1 MTTASAMLALALSAC
16 NGGSQAPGG
25 AGMTPQ
31 TSTAFNQNGQGGN
44 GQGGN
49 GQGGNGQ
56 GGNGQG
62 GCQGGND
69 QGNGN
74 FPRRGDM
81 LISDQFNNRVIEINP
96 PSHTVV
102 WSFGGSSTAGPDTV
116 VGVNDAQAVGCF
128 ILMAGTG
135 VPANNP
141 PFEPG
146 CQYGCPD
153 ERVMLVNK
161 HKHIVWQYGQTGVAG
176 SGADQLNTPVQNTFL
191 PNGHVLI
198 TDQANQRVIE
208 VTRSKKIVWQ
218 YGTTGYAGNGP
229 DQLNNPNSAE
239 LLKNGDILIAD
250 ESNNRV
256 IEVDRNKDIVWQY
269 PATTG
274 SLLNAPAF
282 ASRLSNGNT
291 LIADGGNNRVVE
303 IDSSSN
309 VVWTYSTLASGG
321 NSNPLPSRAVRLKNG
336 DTLIS
341 DQFNDRVIQVRKS
354 GSTGGTIVFQQGILN
369 TPGNG
374 DNELNAPY
382 DAKIVGDWTGLTNP
396 DRGEGGGHGG
406 QGGQGGNAG
415 IPIKD

>member
-1 MTTASAMLALALSAC
+1 MKKRFLGITTVSAMLALALSAC
-16 NGGSQAPGG
+16 NSGSQM
-25 AGMTPQ
+25 AGNGMMPQ
-31 TSTAFNQNGQGGN
+31 TSTVFHSNGQGGN

-49 GQGGNGQ
+49 GQGQNGQ
-56 GGNGQG
+56 GGNCENEQG
-62 GCQGGND
+62 DGG
-69 QGNGN
+69 

-81 LISDQFNNRVIEINP
+81 TISDQFNNRVIEINP
-96 PSHTVV
+96 PSHKVV

-116 VGVNDAQAVGCF
+116 VGVNDAQAVGCY

-135 VPANNP
+135 VPANSP

-146 CQYGCPD
+146 CGNGCPD
-153 ERVMLVNK
+153 DRVMLVNE
-161 HKHIVWQYGQTGVAG
+161 HKKIVWQYGQTGVAG
-176 SGADQLNTPVQNTFL
+176 SGPDQLNTPVQNTFL

-198 TDQANQRVIE
+198 TDQANERVIE
-208 VTRSKKIVWQ
+208 VTRHKKIVWQ
-218 YGTTGYAGNGP
+218 YGTTGVSGNGT

-239 LLKNGDILIAD
+239 LLKNGHILIAD

-256 IEVDRNKDIVWQY
+256 IEVDRSKNIVWQY

-274 SLLNAPAF
+274 SLLSGPAF

-291 LIADGGNNRVVE
+291 LITDGGNNRVVE

-354 GSTGGTIVFQQGILN
+354 GSSGGTVVFQQGMLN
-369 TPGNG
+369 MPGSGFNQ
-374 DNELNAPY
+374 LNAPY

-396 DRGEGGGHGG
+396 GRGEGGDAG
-406 QGGQGGNAG
+406 G

>member
-1 MTTASAMLALALSAC
+1 VKRRFLVSTTLGAMLALALSAC
-16 NGGSQAPGG
+16 NGGSQATGG
-25 AGMTPQ
+25 AGLTPQ
-31 TSTAFNQNGQGGN
+31 APAAYHSND
-44 GQGGN
+44 
-49 GQGGNGQ
+49 QGGNGQ

-62 GCQGGND
+62 GCQGDND
-69 QGNGN
+69 QGNGD
-74 FPRRGDM
+74 FPKRGDM

-96 PSHTVV
+96 PSHKVV
-102 WSFGGSSTAGPDTV
+102 WSFGGSSTAGPHTV
-116 VGVNDAQAVGCF
+116 VGVNDAQPVGCL

-135 VPANNP
+135 VPPNSP

-146 CQYGCPD
+146 CDSGCPD
-153 ERVMLVNK
+153 SRVMLVDK
-161 HKHIVWQYGQTGVAG
+161 HKHIVWQYGQTGVPG
-176 SGADQLNTPVQNTFL
+176 SGPDQLNTPVQNTFL

-208 VTRSKKIVWQ
+208 VTRHKKIVWQ
-218 YGTTGYAGNGP
+218 YGTTGYAGNGA

-239 LLKNGDILIAD
+239 LLKNGNILIAD

-269 PATTG
+269 PVTTSG
-274 SLLNAPAF
+274 AKLNGPAF
-282 ASRLSNGNT
+282 ASRLSNRNT
-291 LIADGGNNRVVE
+291 LITDGGNNRVIE
-303 IDSSSN
+303 IDSNSN

-354 GSTGGTIVFQQGILN
+354 GSSGGTIVFQQGILN

-396 DRGEGGGHGG
+396 HRGGGGG
-406 QGGQGGNAG
+406 GDAG

>member
-1 MTTASAMLALALSAC
+1 MLALALSAC
-16 NGGSQAPGG
+16 NGGSQSGS
-25 AGMTPQ
+25 GMTPQ
-31 TSTAFNQNGQGGN
+31 TSAAYGQNGQGGN

-62 GCQGGND
+62 GGCQNE

-74 FPRRGDM
+74 FPAKGDM

-96 PSHTVV
+96 PSHKIV

-116 VGVNDAQAVGCF
+116 VGVNDAQQVGCL

-135 VPANNP
+135 VPANSP
-141 PFEPG
+141 PLEPNCG
-146 CQYGCPD
+146 NGCPD
-153 ERVMLVNK
+153 DRVMLVNEK
-161 HKHIVWQYGQTGVAG
+161 KKIVWQYGQTGVAG
-176 SGADQLNTPVQNTFL
+176 SGPDQLNTPVQNTFL

-208 VTRSKKIVWQ
+208 VTRHKNIVWQ
-218 YGTTGYAGNGP
+218 YGMTGVSGNGA
-229 DQLNNPNSAE
+229 DELTDPNSAE

-250 ESNNRV
+250 EGNNRV
-256 IEVDRNKDIVWQY
+256 IEVDRGKNIVWQY
-269 PATTG
+269 PVTTNT

-291 LIADGGNNRVVE
+291 LITDGGNNRVIE
-303 IDSSSN
+303 IDSNSN
-309 VVWTYSTLASGG
+309 PVWMYSTLASGG
-321 NSNPLPSRAVRLKNG
+321 NSNPAPSRAVRLKNG

-354 GSTGGTIVFQQGILN
+354 GSSGGTVVFQQGVLN
-369 TPGNG
+369 SPGNG
-374 DNELNAPY
+374 FNMLNAPY
-382 DAKIVGDWTGLTNP
+382 DAKINGDWTGLTNP
-396 DRGEGGGHGG
+396 HRGGG
-406 QGGQGGNAG
+406 GGQGGNGQGGDAG
-415 IPIKD
+415 FPLKD